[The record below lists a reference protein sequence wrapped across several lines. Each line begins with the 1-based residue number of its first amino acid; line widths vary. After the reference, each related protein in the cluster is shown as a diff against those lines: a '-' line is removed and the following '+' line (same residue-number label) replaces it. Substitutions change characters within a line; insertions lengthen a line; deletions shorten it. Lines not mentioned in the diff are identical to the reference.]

1 MMTKTRFRLLP
12 SAALAALVTLGAHAA
27 HAAGPEPAPAGD
39 DSPARAEAKAH
50 FLRGVD
56 HTDRSEWDAAVVEF
70 LASRAAL
77 PTSNNTYN
85 AAVALRKAKRFDEA
99 LDMYEALLKEFPDIA
114 KAEKDVAER
123 ELEQLR
129 ASIGTIE
136 LSRGVPNAKIVVD
149 GRERGVYPLSA
160 PLRVGT
166 GSHTVRVFADGYL
179 PFEARVDVTGG
190 QRAQLALTLA
200 ALTAAGRLSVSEQ
213 TGKALDVIVDNAAVG
228 KTPWEGA
235 LAPGEHTVLL
245 RGDGNLGTQPV
256 RPSLSRDQVVT
267 LNLLA
272 EHLDASVRVDPI
284 PANSTVSIDGIEL
297 GRGGWQGRLRAGN
310 HQVSASSEGF
320 LPFARTVALKKDTV
334 ATVPATLERDP
345 NFLAGGRPS
354 VAVELD
360 SAMPLGLVSGSEVSD
375 ACTGGCSNGVPIG
388 FHAVLNGIY
397 QLGSGFGV
405 GLGVGYLVAFQ
416 SVSGAG
422 ATLQPKGRVANA
434 GATDDSLRLSGLT
447 LGAAA
452 QFHRG
457 EEWPLTLRLAGGVML
472 GSVNDSRSGTFTNT
486 TNERYSVS
494 ASESAAATY
503 LYVAPEVRI
512 GRYLTKRFEV
522 NLGAE
527 VLLMAALTQPK
538 WRDQTGVITSNTGR
552 GDGLATFGE
561 RTTAGSFLVM
571 VAPGIGAR
579 YTF

>member
-1 MMTKTRFRLLP
+1 MTKTRALLLSP
-12 SAALAALVTLGAHAA
+12 ILLAVLVPTAHAR
-27 HAAGPEPAPAGD
+27 GPEPGPAGPAATE
-39 DSPARAEAKAH
+39 DSPARAKAKAH
-50 FLRGVD
+50 FLRGVE
-56 HTDRSEWDAAVVEF
+56 HTDRAEWDAAVVEF
-70 LASRAAL
+70 LASRASL

-99 LDMYEALLKEFPDIA
+99 VDMYETLLREFPEIV
-114 KAEKDVAER
+114 KSEKEIAER

-129 ASIGTIE
+129 ASVGSIE
-136 LSRGVPNAKIVVD
+136 LTRGVPNAKIVVD
-149 GRERGVYPLSA
+149 GRERGVYPLTA

-166 GSHTVRVFADGYL
+166 GSHTVRVSADGYL
-179 PFEARVDVTGG
+179 PFEARVDVVGG
-190 QRAQLALTLA
+190 QRAQVVVVLA
-200 ALTAAGRLSVSEQ
+200 ALTSAGRLSVSEQ
-213 TGKALDVIVDNAAVG
+213 TGKSLEVVVDNAAVG

-235 LAPGEHTVLL
+235 LAPGEHTVVL
-245 RGDGNLGTQPV
+245 RGEGNLGTQPV

-272 EHLDASVRVDPI
+272 EHLDASVRVDPV
-284 PANSTVSIDGIEL
+284 PANSTVSIDGIVL

-310 HQVSASSEGF
+310 HAVGASSEGF
-320 LPFARTVALKKDTV
+320 LPFARTVALKKDAV
-334 ATVPATLERDP
+334 ALVPANLERDP
-345 NFLAGGRPS
+345 NFFAGPRPS
-354 VAVELD
+354 LAVELD
-360 SAMPLGLVSGSEVSD
+360 SALPLGVVSGSEVAD
-375 ACTGGCSNGVPIG
+375 ACTGSCSAGVPVG

-416 SVSGAG
+416 SVSGAD

-434 GATDDSLRLSGLT
+434 GSTDDTLRLSGLT

-452 QFHRG
+452 QYHRG
-457 EEWPLTLRLAGGVML
+457 EEWPITLRLAAGVML
-472 GSVNDSRSGTFTNT
+472 GSLNDSRSGTFTNT
-486 TNERYSVS
+486 TNERYSVK
-494 ASESAAATY
+494 ASESASATY
-503 LYVAPEVRI
+503 FYVAPEVRV
-512 GRYLTKRFEV
+512 GRYLTKSFEV

-527 VLLMAALTQPK
+527 VLLMAALAQPR
-538 WRDQTGVITSNTGR
+538 WRDQTGVVTSNAAR

>member
-1 MMTKTRFRLLP
+1 MTKPRLRFLSPLHLGLLALLVP
-12 SAALAALVTLGAHAA
+12 SVAHAEPTP
-27 HAAGPEPAPAGD
+27 AAAE

-50 FLRGVD
+50 FLRGVE
-56 HTDRSEWDAAVVEF
+56 HTDRGEWDAAVVEF
-70 LASRAAL
+70 LASRASL

-85 AAVALRKAKRFDEA
+85 AAVALRKAKRFDES
-99 LDMYEALLKEFPDIA
+99 LDMYETLLRDFPDIS

-129 ASIGTIE
+129 ASVGTIE
-136 LSRGVPNAKIVVD
+136 LTRGVPNAKIVVD
-149 GRERGVYPLSA
+149 GRERGVYPLTT

-179 PFEARVDVTGG
+179 PFEARVDVVGG
-190 QRAQLALTLA
+190 QRAQLVLSLA

-213 TGKALDVIVDNAAVG
+213 TGKALEVVVDNAAVG

-235 LAPGEHTVLL
+235 LAPGEHTVVL
-245 RGDGNLGTQPV
+245 RGEGNLGTQPV

-272 EHLDASVRVDPI
+272 EQLDASVRVDPV
-284 PANSTVSIDGIEL
+284 PANSTVSIDGIVL

-310 HQVSASSEGF
+310 HAVSASSEGF

-334 ATVPATLERDP
+334 ALVPANLERDP
-345 NFLAGGRPS
+345 NFLSGPRPS
-354 VAVELD
+354 LAVELD
-360 SAMPLGLVSGSEVSD
+360 SALPLGVVSGSEVSD
-375 ACTGGCSNGVPIG
+375 ACTGSCSSGVPIG

-416 SVSGAG
+416 SISGADS
-422 ATLQPKGRVANA
+422 TLQPKGRVANT
-434 GATDDSLRLSGLT
+434 GSTDDTLRLSGLT

-452 QFHRG
+452 QYHRG
-457 EEWPLTLRLAGGVML
+457 EEWPLTLRLAAGVMF
-472 GSVNDSRSGTFTNT
+472 GSLNDSRSGTFTNT

-503 LYVAPEVRI
+503 FYVAPEVRI
-512 GRYLTKRFEV
+512 GRYLTKSFEV

-527 VLLMAALTQPK
+527 VLLMAALAQPR
-538 WRDQTGVITSNTGR
+538 WRDQTGVVTSNGAR
-552 GDGLATFGE
+552 GDGLASFGE